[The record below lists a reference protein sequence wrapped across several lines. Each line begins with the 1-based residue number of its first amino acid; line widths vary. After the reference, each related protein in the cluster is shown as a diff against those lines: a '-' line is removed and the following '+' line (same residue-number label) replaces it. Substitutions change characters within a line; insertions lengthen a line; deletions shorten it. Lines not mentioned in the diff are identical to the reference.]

1 MSALPASEV
10 GTRPDPA
17 AALQFL
23 KALDPNAAAFN
34 FRSFPECGGAGA
46 RRHDNVPLSRI
57 PALMDECAAQRHG
70 LFVVVNAGGQRG
82 HEIAACRAVF
92 LDIDAKTFA
101 NREDCD
107 AAMRFAHEGRRSIT
121 EPVPLGWPHASAIVQ
136 SGGGGWHVWWFVDD
150 LPRANFTAVQKA
162 LARRFVGDQ
171 AVCDLAR
178 VMRLPGSIHFKEAPT
193 SVVVKSFKPERR
205 YELVDLL
212 RRLGVEVPENA
223 PTSDLGEDLCDA
235 EPERDAVLAYLR
247 HHRQYLK
254 PGGRLGTSSP
264 VDVVCPNAPQ
274 HSTPDAVTSTV
285 YMPHGLHG
293 RPRGFHCS
301 HAHCTHLGL
310 RDFLSSIRYEA
321 DCPPLEADD
330 AVACRFVSWLDGRAM
345 YARSHWHL
353 FKGGHWKPDKN
364 AIERLLKDFVR
375 KLRDDMADEYAASIK
390 SGDEG
395 STKTAARRL
404 RAATSFLNHRKQQDV
419 LAAAAVMLNR
429 DAATLDRHHDLLCVP
444 NGSVDLK
451 TGALQ
456 PPDPT
461 QGFTMCAGVAYDP
474 AAEAPRFEL
483 FIREV
488 FPEPDV
494 AAYIQRWA
502 GYVLTGHMR
511 EDVLAVWYGQG
522 ANGKSV
528 LMDVLAQV
536 FGDYA
541 ISAEPSLLVGK
552 AHAAGAASPD
562 VARLAGRRLC
572 YVNESKVGDRLNDG
586 QVKRLVSTEKVT
598 ARGLYR
604 DPFEFYPTAK
614 VVLRTNNKPVV
625 DDSSDGIWRRLHL
638 LPFAQQFSGPK
649 RDEDLLDK
657 LKAELPGIL
666 TWCVRGAVEW
676 YAKRLAPPAVVRAAT
691 DAYRADSDDVAEWI
705 DARVEEG
712 GFTSTSD
719 LLADYARHAGLRF
732 PPSAKRFNATLKGR
746 GYKATRTSAG
756 KGFCLTLR
764 RGVGCE
770 FV

>member
-1 MSALPASEV
+1 MSAVPASRSSS
-10 GTRPDPA
+10 RPDPA

-23 KALDPNAAAFN
+23 NALDPNAIAFN
-34 FRSFPECGGAGA
+34 FRSFPENGAGSA

-57 PALMDECAAQRHG
+57 PVLMEECAVQGHG
-70 LFVVVNAGGQRG
+70 LFVVVNDGGQRSD
-82 HEIAACRAVF
+82 EITNCRAIF
-92 LDIDAKTFA
+92 LDIDAKSFDSPEA
-101 NREDCD
+101 CN
-107 AAMRFAHEGRRSIT
+107 AAMRFAHEGRHSVA
-121 EPVPLGWPHASAIVQ
+121 EPVPIGWPHASAIVQ

-162 LARRFVGDQ
+162 LSRRFGGDP

-193 SVVVKSFKPERR
+193 SVMVKSLKPERR
-205 YELVDLL
+205 YELDDLL
-212 RRLGVEVPENA
+212 RRLGVEVQEITVQS
-223 PTSDLGEDLCDA
+223 TSGDDLCDA

-247 HHRQYLK
+247 DHRQYLK
-254 PGGRLGTSSP
+254 AFGRLGASSP
-264 VDVVCPNAPQ
+264 VDVVCPNALQ
-274 HSTPDAVTSTV
+274 HSTPDGSTSTV
-285 YMPHGLHG
+285 YMPHGLN
-293 RPRGFHCS
+293 RKPRGFHCS
-301 HAHCTHLGL
+301 HAHCTAL
-310 RDFLSSIRYEA
+310 RLEDFLAHIGYEA
-321 DCPPLEADD
+321 DCPPLEGDD
-330 AVACRFVSWLDGRAM
+330 SVACRFVSWLDGEAM
-345 YARSHWHL
+345 YARSQWHS
-353 FKGGHWKPDKN
+353 FTGGHWKPGKN
-364 AIERLLKDFVR
+364 AIERLLKVFVR
-375 KLRDDMADEYAASIK
+375 KLRDDMADEYAAAIRT
-390 SGDEG
+390 GDEG
-395 STKTAARRL
+395 AVKTAARRL
-404 RAATSFLNHRKQQDV
+404 RAASSFLNHRKQQDV
-419 LAAAAVMLNR
+419 LAAAAVMLHR
-429 DAATLDRHHDLLCVP
+429 DAATLDRNHDLLCVP
-444 NGSVDLK
+444 NGVVDLK
-451 TGALQ
+451 TGLQ
-456 PPDPT
+456 QQSDPEL
-461 QGFTMCAGVAYDP
+461 GLTMCAGVAYDP
-474 AAEAPRFEL
+474 SAVAPRFEQ

-488 FPEPDV
+488 FPEPEIS
-494 AAYIQRWA
+494 AYIQRWS

-511 EDVLAVWYGQG
+511 EDVMAVWYGQG

-536 FGDYA
+536 LGDYA

-552 AHAAGAASPD
+552 SHAAGAASPD

-586 QVKRLVSTEKVT
+586 QVKRLVSTEKMT

-604 DPFEFYPTAK
+604 DPFDFYPTAK

-625 DDSSDGIWRRLHL
+625 DDSSEGIWRRLHL
-638 LPFAQQFSGPK
+638 LPFVEQFSGSR
-649 RDEDLLDK
+649 RDEGLLDK
-657 LKAELPGIL
+657 LRAELPGVL
-666 TWCVRGAVEW
+666 AWCVRGSIEW
-676 YAKRLAPPAVVRAAT
+676 YAKGLAAPPTVRAAT
-691 DAYRADSDDVAEWI
+691 EAYRADSDDVAEWI